1 MRHPP
6 PLRSDM
12 AARTYWIWFAGAA
25 AWWIDAAIAV
35 HYGNRGHAL
44 LALIIALLFFIAG
57 MVWIKTPRK
66 R

>member
-1 MRHPP
+1 MRNRESLGHA
-6 PLRSDM
+6 M

-44 LALIIALLFFIAG
+44 LALLISALFFVAG
-57 MVWIKTPRK
+57 MVWVKTPRK

>member
-1 MRHPP
+1 
-6 PLRSDM
+6 M

-25 AWWIDAAIAV
+25 AWWFDAAIAV

-44 LALIIALLFFIAG
+44 LALLISALFFIAG
-57 MVWIKTPRK
+57 MVWVKTPRK